1 MAYIGG
7 YGPTIVATMWAETGI
22 TLLFVALRLYTRI
35 RINRT
40 VGWDDYLI
48 SLSSVMMIPYSVSMT
63 LAALQGLGR
72 HSIELSLDEIMQ
84 STRYIV
90 IGQTFSLVGIAASKV
105 SVAAFLLRIT
115 IRQWHNWILYI
126 TIFFVTTSCFIC
138 ALFDYIRCDP
148 IESIWNFFLPGKCWM
163 DAKGF
168 TTLSAAVGGISAAA
182 DFILAILPWFI
193 LWNLN
198 MKRKDK
204 NLIATSMSLGIFAG
218 ICGIIRT
225 TTVERIF
232 TGDDYSWETVGLIL
246 WSSTEATVTILT
258 ATIPTLRPLYKQ
270 LFLRQPIN
278 NYRLNAV
285 QKSPSNFNF
294 SPYVPSN
301 YQSKSSVST
310 GATGHSRSDSDRSD
324 QSIINHGAAPG
335 NGSIIC
341 TEVVYVEFEE
351 RENPQTPDID
361 RWNKRHCQTWEVV

>member
-1 MAYIGG
+1 
-7 YGPTIVATMWAETGI
+7 
-22 TLLFVALRLYTRI
+22 
-35 RINRT
+35 
-40 VGWDDYLI
+40 
-48 SLSSVMMIPYSVSMT
+48 
-63 LAALQGLGR
+63 
-72 HSIELSLDEIMQ
+72 
-84 STRYIV
+84 
-90 IGQTFSLVGIAASKV
+90 
-105 SVAAFLLRIT
+105 
-115 IRQWHNWILYI
+115 
-126 TIFFVTTSCFIC
+126 
-138 ALFDYIRCDP
+138 
-148 IESIWNFFLPGKCWM
+148 M

-168 TTLSAAVGGISAAA
+168 TTLSAVVGGISAAA

-232 TGDDYSWETVGLIL
+232 TGVDYSCAFPLSPQKTSKQSANIFLTDETVGLIL

-270 LFLRQPIN
+270 IFLHQPGN
-278 NYRLNAV
+278 SYRLNAV

-301 YQSKSSVST
+301 YQTKSSVST
-310 GATGHSRSDSDRSD
+310 GATGHSRTDSDRSD
-324 QSIINHGAAPG
+324 QSIINHGVAPG
-335 NGSIIC
+335 NGSIMC